1 MQRNIPARNDP
12 PYNVNQLFINHENY
26 PDYVSKNDDDKYYDY
41 NNQIEQL
48 CASFTSDMNHVR
60 IRNYDASKAYYMPSH
75 FDYYDDNVKQ
85 MLTHDDNNNI
95 LLRIN
100 ELTDVLNYI
109 NSINRYVPHNDSYDT
124 ENFISTIIN
133 RLGRMILIKQCDE
146 YESFLT
152 NTDSDTFIRIINY
165 ELNTIRN
172 IHINDMK
179 GLTYSSNAS
188 MMEIMNLA
196 YMKGYLDSD
205 KELLKLHYKN
215 DKAKSFIFSLIDN
228 NLYHYSDYD
237 EYKNDYKRVKNS
249 GILKYITEY
258 DYNHDTATCQKVL
271 NYDNSLT
278 HELTQDDYNMIDEAY
293 MDYNKDYNTV
303 TECILQNRNENILN
317 IAIMIDKFFCK
328 LFGIKDSSVMSSNMP
343 LVESGFFEYYN
354 EQEFS
359 ISYGIDNYPEEYM
372 LEQLK
377 VFFNMKYGR
386 YKNYPCH

>member
-1 MQRNIPARNDP
+1 MKRNVPARNDS
-12 PYNVNQLFINHENY
+12 PYSVSQLFINHENY
-26 PDYVSKNDDDKYYDY
+26 PDYVSKNDEDKYYDY
-41 NNQIEQL
+41 NNQIKQL
-48 CASFTSDMNHVR
+48 CASFTSDMNYVR

-85 MLTHDDNNNI
+85 MLTHDDNDNL

-100 ELTDVLNYI
+100 ELTDALNYI

-124 ENFISTIIN
+124 ENFISAIIN
-133 RLGRMILIKQCDE
+133 RLGRMILIKPCDE

-152 NTDSDTFIRIINY
+152 NTDADTFIRIINY

-179 GLTYSSNAS
+179 GLTYSNNAS

-196 YMKGYLDSD
+196 YMKGCSDAD
-205 KELLKLHYKN
+205 KELLKLHHKN
-215 DKAKSFIFSLIDN
+215 DKVKSFIFSLIDN
-228 NLYHYSDYD
+228 NLHHYSDYD
-237 EYKNDYKRVKNS
+237 EYKNDYKRIKNN
-249 GILKYITEY
+249 GILKYLTEY
-258 DYNHDTATCQKVL
+258 NYNHDADTCQKIL

-293 MDYNKDYNTV
+293 MDYSNKYNTV
-303 TECILQNRNENILN
+303 TECILQSRNENILN
-317 IAIMIDKFFCK
+317 IIIRIDKIFCK
-328 LFGIKDSSVMSSNMP
+328 LFRIKDNSVMSNNMP

-354 EQEFS
+354 EQGFS

-377 VFFNMKYGR
+377 VFFNMKYGK
-386 YKNYPCH
+386 YKNYSCN